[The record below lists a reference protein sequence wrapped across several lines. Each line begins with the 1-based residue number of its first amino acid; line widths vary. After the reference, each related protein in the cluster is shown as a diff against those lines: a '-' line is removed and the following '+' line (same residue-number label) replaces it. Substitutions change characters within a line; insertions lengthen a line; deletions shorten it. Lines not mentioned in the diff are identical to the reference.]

1 ALLVALARDHD
12 DVARLRAL
20 ERPGDRAPTIDLDLR
35 LAHHARQ
42 HLVDDRAWILA
53 ARVVGRH
60 DRRIG
65 ERRSDSAHERPLLPV
80 AFAAAAEDADQP
92 ARAERA
98 GLAKHALER
107 VGLVRVV
114 DEPRER
120 LALVDR
126 LEAAGD
132 AGEALYPGGDREV
145 IQLQQAGN
153 GNRGDGVRDVEPPP
167 EPRAE
172 LEPTGPKP
180 RSAREEL

>member
-65 ERRSDSAHERPLLPV
+65 ERRSDAAHERPLLPV
-80 AFAAAAEDADQP
+80 ALAAAAEDADG
-92 ARAERA
+92 RAA
-98 GLAKHALER
+98 G
-107 VGLVRVV
+107 GP
-114 DEPRER
+114 PREAR
-120 LALVDR
+120 S
-126 LEAAGD
+126 
-132 AGEALYPGGDREV
+132 
-145 IQLQQAGN
+145 
-153 GNRGDGVRDVEPPP
+153 
-167 EPRAE
+167 RARRACASSRRA
-172 LEPTGPKP
+172 P
-180 RSAREEL
+180 